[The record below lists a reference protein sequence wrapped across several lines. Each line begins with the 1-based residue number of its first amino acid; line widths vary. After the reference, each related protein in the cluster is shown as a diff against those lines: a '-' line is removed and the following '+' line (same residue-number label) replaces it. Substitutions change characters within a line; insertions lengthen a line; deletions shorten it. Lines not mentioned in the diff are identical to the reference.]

1 YAEMIRD
8 ISGDIPEKREK
19 HLDVIIRE
27 TQYMNMLVNDMSELS
42 KMQSGNETLNAENID
57 LCEIISD
64 VVDMDAKLAEDAG
77 IILHTEMPDHLTI
90 FADELKITQVVAN
103 YLSNAI
109 KHTPAGKN
117 VYVRA
122 WLKDDEETVRLE
134 VADEGEGIP
143 EEDLPYIWDRYQKSS
158 RSFSRTMTSTGLGLS
173 IVKAIADMHHAVCGV
188 ESKVGEGSVFW
199 FELRETHEA

>member
-1 YAEMIRD
+1 MIRD